1 MMNQWVMFFLSFVMV
16 MSVLGTASLLYR
28 FHVVQAHTSRKLI
41 HIGVAHWIF
50 FVPFFES
57 LFVAMIAPI
66 TFIFLNWLSLR
77 FKLVKSMEREDS
89 ADFGTVLYAV
99 VLSII
104 TYVSFVEQQ
113 FIAAY
118 VAMMILGWSD
128 GLATL
133 IGLHFKSPTLRV
145 GKSLLGSLTVGVTS
159 SIVGIIFLN
168 SIPLI
173 VGIMVVAVLAEL
185 FAPKGWDNVTI
196 SLLPFLMVLLY
207 G

>member
-28 FHVVQAHTSRKLI
+28 FRVVQAQTSRKLI

-50 FVPFFES
+50 FVPFFDS
-57 LFVAMIAPI
+57 LFVAMIAPV
-66 TFIFLNWLSLR
+66 TFIFLNALSLR
-77 FKLVKSMEREDS
+77 FKLVKSMEREDLG
-89 ADFGTVLYAV
+89 DFGTVLYAV

-118 VAMMILGWSD
+118 VAMMILGWGD

-133 IGLHFKSPTLRV
+133 VGLHFKSPTIRP
-145 GKSLLGSLTVGVTS
+145 GKSLLGSLTVGLTS
-159 SIVGIIFLN
+159 LIVGIIFLN

-173 VGIMVVAVLAEL
+173 IGIVMVAVLAEM

>member
-1 MMNQWVMFFLSFVMV
+1 MNQWVMFFLSFVMV

-28 FHVVQAHTSRKLI
+28 FRIVQAHTSRKLI

-50 FVPFFES
+50 FVPFFDS

-66 TFIFLNWLSLR
+66 TFIFLNGLSLR
-77 FKLVKSMEREDS
+77 FKLVKSMERED
-89 ADFGTVLYAV
+89 ANDFGTVLYAV

-104 TYVSFVEQQ
+104 TYVSFIEQE
-113 FIAAY
+113 FMAAY
-118 VAMMILGWSD
+118 VAMMILGWGD

-133 IGLHFKSPTLRV
+133 MGLHFKSPIIRP
-145 GKSLLGSLTVGVTS
+145 GKSLIGSLTVSITAL
-159 SIVGIIFLN
+159 IVGFIFLT

-173 VGIMVVAVLAEL
+173 LGIVIIAVLAEL